1 MAQRT
6 LSFVFLASLW
16 ETKPNYMNIKVCG
29 ITEMKQLQQLD
40 GLDIDFAGL
49 IFYKESPRYI
59 GDKISKKDLKKADL
73 DIKKVG
79 VFVNPEMIEV
89 LDAIDEYGLEVVQ
102 LHGDESPEMCEDLS
116 SEVEVIKAFRV
127 TEGVD
132 IDKLVAPY
140 DAVCDYYLFDTGGLK
155 ESFGG
160 TGQQFDWSI
169 LTKAKIEKPFFL
181 SGGIGPED
189 AQKVKGFVHPDFFG
203 VDINSRF
210 EKEPGVKDM
219 AKVLQFRQG
228 LKK

>member
-1 MAQRT
+1 
-6 LSFVFLASLW
+6 
-16 ETKPNYMNIKVCG
+16 MNIKVCG

-59 GDKISKKDLKKADL
+59 GDKISKKELKSADFDL
-73 DIKKVG
+73 KKVG
-79 VFVNPEMIEV
+79 VFVNPEMIDV
-89 LDAIDEYGLEVVQ
+89 LDAIDDYGLDAVQ

-116 SEVEVIKAFRV
+116 SEVEVIKVFRI
-127 TEGVD
+127 TGDED

-160 TGQQFDWSI
+160 TGKQFDWSI

-181 SGGIGPED
+181 SGGIGPDD
-189 AQKVKGFVHPDFFG
+189 APKVKAFKHPDFFG
-203 VDINSRF
+203 VDINSLF

-219 AKVLQFRQG
+219 SKVLHFRQAM
-228 LKK
+228 KK

>member
-1 MAQRT
+1 
-6 LSFVFLASLW
+6 
-16 ETKPNYMNIKVCG
+16 MNIKVCG

-59 GDKISKKDLKKADL
+59 GEKISKSELKKADFDL
-73 DIKKVG
+73 KKVG
-79 VFVNPEMIEV
+79 VFVNPEMIDV
-89 LDAIDEYGLEVVQ
+89 LDAIDDYGLDAVQ
-102 LHGDESPEMCEDLS
+102 LHGDESPEMCDDLS

-127 TEGVD
+127 TDGLD
-132 IDKLVAPY
+132 IDKMVAPY

-160 TGQQFDWSI
+160 TGKQFDWTI

-181 SGGIGPED
+181 SGGISPED
-189 AQKVKGFVHPDFFG
+189 AVKVKGFKHPDFFG
-203 VDINSRF
+203 VDINSQF

-219 AKVLQFRQG
+219 GKVLQFRQG
-228 LKK
+228 LK

>member
-1 MAQRT
+1 MAKT
-6 LSFVFLASLW
+6 
-16 ETKPNYMNIKVCG
+16 TTMNIKVCG

>member
-1 MAQRT
+1 
-6 LSFVFLASLW
+6 
-16 ETKPNYMNIKVCG
+16 MNIKVCG

-59 GDKISKKDLKKADL
+59 GEKISKSELKKADFDL
-73 DIKKVG
+73 KKVG
-79 VFVNPEMIEV
+79 VFVNPEMIDV
-89 LDAIDEYGLEVVQ
+89 LDAIDDYGLDAVQ

-127 TEGVD
+127 IDGVD

-160 TGQQFDWSI
+160 TGKQFDWTI

-181 SGGIGPED
+181 SGGIGPDD
-189 AQKVKGFVHPDFFG
+189 APKVKAFKHPDFFG
-203 VDINSRF
+203 VDINSLF

-219 AKVLQFRQG
+219 SKVLHFRQAM
-228 LKK
+228 KK